1 MAHNKTN
8 INCSQKREKQQKLLY
23 FSQRNPTQFKK
34 VGTLYKVNAIN
45 RQTIDIHKIVDF
57 DHQPFHEIQS
67 RDQAKVKNLSARNPA
82 KYKTA

>member
-1 MAHNKTN
+1 MELIIASMMATKLLRAKTAYPPTIKVREMAHNKTN

-57 DHQPFHEIQS
+57 DH
-67 RDQAKVKNLSARNPA
+67 
-82 KYKTA
+82 